1 MSVTLWQSHVARGKH
16 VYSPV
21 SQPKPSY
28 DCFGCQHVE
37 WKRRTCLETSQLL
50 SVVAPYKTCWQN
62 FLLRRRALAFRL
74 ESHYFKLSYQLAVS
88 NYLHRIIKEKTKC
101 NCGNMLATIAN
112 LLFPQ
117 HMVASHPRQQRQT
130 TLKQR
135 VCDAM

>member
-74 ESHYFKLSYQLAVS
+74 ESHYFKLSYASASSQQLFAQDHKRKNEMQLWKHASYHCQPVVS
-88 NYLHRIIKEKTKC
+88 
-101 NCGNMLATIAN
+101 LAHGGVT
-112 LLFPQ
+112 
-117 HMVASHPRQQRQT
+117 SQT
-130 TLKQR
+130 TAADNSQAKS
-135 VCDAM
+135 V